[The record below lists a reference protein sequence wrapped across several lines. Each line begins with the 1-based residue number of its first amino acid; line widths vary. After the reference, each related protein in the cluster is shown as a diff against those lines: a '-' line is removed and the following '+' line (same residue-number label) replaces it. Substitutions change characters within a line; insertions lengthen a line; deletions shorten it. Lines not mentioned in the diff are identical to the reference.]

1 MINQIFDIFRV
12 IGKVNRIKSLK
23 LLLILIAIVFLELLS
38 IGLIIPILSTF
49 FNTGSSEITL
59 KLIYFLSKYLPS
71 ELNQLT
77 IISITFLLIIIIKI
91 SFLLYFEYV
100 TQKYCREINIDISL
114 KSYSY
119 FLYAPWS
126 EVLNKEHGYI
136 IRNIVSDASRFVSMG
151 LIQIISIV
159 KNILFLTVIIGYLI
173 FINYKITL
181 TVFSI
186 FSIFTILSI
195 FIFKKKLI
203 HLSAEI
209 AALDKY
215 RFKNISESI
224 IGLRDIKLTGNANY
238 FLNLFK
244 KNENKAT
251 KIVIITNILSKIPRF
266 FLEFIV
272 VLCAVIALYFL
283 KGYENNPIELLPVM
297 GLYGFVIIRIIPI
310 YFNLNQSIQ
319 SISFSKFQIDEV
331 IKNTARY
338 NKYYKEAEY
347 SNQDIEIKKTNISS
361 EENVKIRL
369 INVNFSYNDNKIFEN
384 LNLEINKDQT
394 VYIGGEN
401 GSGKSTLMDIISG
414 MLSPLKGRVEFNG
427 QNIEDFKK
435 YWPRNIG
442 YVSQT
447 NFLTNNTIKDNII
460 FGRKGVSDEDIND
473 AIKKVELDKVIQTL
487 PQGIETNAGNLGSG
501 LSGGQK
507 QRIAIARALI
517 NDPKI
522 IILDEA
528 TNALDLETE
537 NNFLEIIDRLKKGRI
552 VIFIAH
558 SKLIKNFC
566 DISYL
571 IKNQKIEID
580 SKNKTSAN

>member
-1 MINQIFDIFRV
+1 MILPIN
-12 IGKVNRIKSLK
+12 
-23 LLLILIAIVFLELLS
+23 FLEL
-38 IGLIIPILSTF
+38 
-49 FNTGSSEITL
+49 SS
-59 KLIYFLSKYLPS
+59 
-71 ELNQLT
+71 
-77 IISITFLLIIIIKI
+77 
-91 SFLLYFEYV
+91 
-100 TQKYCREINIDISL
+100 
-114 KSYSY
+114 
-119 FLYAPWS
+119 
-126 EVLNKEHGYI
+126 
-136 IRNIVSDASRFVSMG
+136 
-151 LIQIISIV
+151 
-159 KNILFLTVIIGYLI
+159 
-173 FINYKITL
+173 
-181 TVFSI
+181 
-186 FSIFTILSI
+186 
-195 FIFKKKLI
+195 
-203 HLSAEI
+203 
-209 AALDKY
+209 
-215 RFKNISESI
+215 
-224 IGLRDIKLTGNANY
+224 
-238 FLNLFK
+238 
-244 KNENKAT
+244 
-251 KIVIITNILSKIPRF
+251 
-266 FLEFIV
+266 
-272 VLCAVIALYFL
+272 
-283 KGYENNPIELLPVM
+283 
-297 GLYGFVIIRIIPI
+297 
-310 YFNLNQSIQ
+310 
-319 SISFSKFQIDEV
+319 
-331 IKNTARY
+331 
-338 NKYYKEAEY
+338 
-347 SNQDIEIKKTNISS
+347 
-361 EENVKIRL
+361 ENVKIRL